1 MKLSLWQRN
10 VVSEL
15 DEQASVDA
23 SACEVVG
30 DSIAVVFR
38 VGNPVIGVHVV
49 DAEQVEGI
57 YTKPYVAEM
66 LLPPRSDAAFLIV
79 QEAVAHADVD
89 TAIGGCSEQLLLAS

>member
-1 MKLSLWQRN
+1 MKLSLWKRN

-23 SACEVVG
+23 PTSEVVG
-30 DSIAVVFR
+30 NSITVVLR

-57 YTKPYVAEM
+57 HTKPYVAEM
-66 LLPPRSDAAFLIV
+66 LLPSRSDAAFLIV
-79 QEAVAHADVD
+79 QDAVAHADVD
-89 TAIGGCSEQLLLAS
+89 SAIGWRSEQLLLSS